1 LRAGPTSLGPFDPS
15 FAELPQSLPIFPL
28 TSALLL
34 PGGRLPLN
42 IFEPRYLAMT
52 RHALMQP
59 DRLIGMVQP
68 QEPNADRE
76 MDPAVVPKLN
86 KIGCAGRIAGFEET
100 EDGRYLLSLS
110 GLIRFRI
117 KRELPITAAGF
128 RQVEPDFSPFKTDM
142 AERNF
147 ILGDRAHFMSTL
159 KSYFAGQNATID
171 WKAVNET
178 PDDRL
183 VVSLGMLCP
192 FTPQEKQSLLECAD
206 LDEMG
211 AMLQALFEVTL
222 RHQSDDHRPLH

>member
-1 LRAGPTSLGPFDPS
+1 MADD
-15 FAELPQSLPIFPL
+15 LPDRVALFPL
-28 TSALLL
+28 SAALLL
-34 PGGRLPLN
+34 PGGRMPLN
-42 IFEPRYLAMT
+42 IFEPRYLAMS

-68 QEPNADRE
+68 REANADRE
-76 MDPAVVPKLN
+76 MDPAVVPKVN
-86 KIGCAGRIAGFEET
+86 RIGCAGRIVGFEET

-117 KRELPITAAGF
+117 QRELPLAAAGF
-128 RQVEPDFSPFKTDM
+128 RQVEPDFAPFRGDM
-142 AERNF
+142 AERDF
-147 ILGDRAHFMSTL
+147 ELADRGHFLATL

-171 WKAVNET
+171 WKAVDDT

-192 FTPQEKQSLLECAD
+192 FTPLEKQSLLECAD

-222 RHQSDDHRPLH
+222 RHQSDDQRPLH

>member
-1 LRAGPTSLGPFDPS
+1 MRAGPTSLGPFDPS
-15 FAELPQSLPIFPL
+15 FAELPRVLPIFPL

-42 IFEPRYLAMT
+42 IFEPRYLAMS

-68 QEPNADRE
+68 REANADRE
-76 MDPAVVPKLN
+76 MDPAVVPKVN
-86 KIGCAGRIAGFEET
+86 KIGCAGRIVGFEET

-117 KRELPITAAGF
+117 QRELPIAAAGF
-128 RQVEPDFSPFKTDM
+128 RQVEPDFAAFRGDM
-142 AERNF
+142 AERDF
-147 ILGDRAHFMSTL
+147 ELADRGHFLTTL

-171 WKAVNET
+171 WKAVDDT

-192 FTPQEKQSLLECAD
+192 FTPLEKQSLLECAD

-211 AMLQALFEVTL
+211 AMLQALFEMTL
-222 RHQSDDHRPLH
+222 RHQSDDQRPLH